1 MRANKAIF
9 FDRDGVLNKAII
21 KNNKPFSPKTCK
33 QLEIN
38 PDAKIII
45 KYAKKKKFL
54 TFIVTNQPDVA
65 RGKNSKKNV
74 DKINLFIKKKL
85 NIDDIFCCYCSN
97 NQCNRRKP
105 NPGMLIEAKKKWN
118 ISFKKSFLIGDR
130 KKDIDAAKK
139 VRIKSIFID
148 YNYDEKKPTKPD
160 FVIYSLKQFKKIK
173 I

>member
-1 MRANKAIF
+1 MQTNKAIF
-9 FDRDGVLNKAII
+9 FDRDGVLNKAIM
-21 KNNKPFSPKTCK
+21 KNNKPFSPKTLK

-38 PDAKIII
+38 PDANMII

-54 TFIVTNQPDVA
+54 TFMITNQPDVA
-65 RGKNSKKNV
+65 RGENSKKNV

-85 NIDDIFCCYCSN
+85 NIDDIFCCYCSD
-97 NQCNRRKP
+97 NQCKRRKP

-139 VRIKSIFID
+139 VKIKSIFID
-148 YNYDEKKPTKPD
+148 YNYDEKKPTKPN
-160 FVIYSLKQFKKIK
+160 FVIYTLKQFKKIK